1 MFLRGRADDV
11 INNGGAKFYPKEVE
25 NILMDHPCVVE
36 AVVLG
41 LPHEQFGEQAVTCV
55 VANSPV
61 AELKLQE
68 FCTRRMEP
76 YKIPK
81 IIMSLPE
88 MPRNPAG
95 KIVKA
100 KLKEIFR
107 RHMENRSPTP

>member
-1 MFLRGRADDV
+1 M
-11 INNGGAKFYPKEVE
+11 
-25 NILMDHPCVVE
+25 
-36 AVVLG
+36 
-41 LPHEQFGEQAVTCV
+41 

-107 RHMENRSPTP
+107 RHIENRPPTP